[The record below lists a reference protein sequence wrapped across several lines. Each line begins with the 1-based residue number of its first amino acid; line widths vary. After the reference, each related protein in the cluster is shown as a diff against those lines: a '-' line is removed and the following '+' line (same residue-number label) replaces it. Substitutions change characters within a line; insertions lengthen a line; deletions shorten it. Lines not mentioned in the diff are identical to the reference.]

1 MSDSNFTADT
11 RQSADGDRTG
21 GAPRSSD
28 DAARPSGLT
37 ALVTGGA
44 GFVGSHLA
52 RALAEENDV
61 RVLDDL
67 STGDPSRVPAGAELV
82 RGDVRDR
89 GVLARAMADV
99 DVVFHQAAL
108 LTVERS
114 VTAPTES
121 QAVNAAATL
130 DLLEVARNVG
140 ARVVVASS
148 AAVYGH
154 PESVPVVESARKEP
168 TSPYGVDKL
177 TIDHYARLYADL
189 YDLET
194 VALRYFNVYGPGHS
208 GGDYSGVIDVFAEQ
222 AREGKDVTVHGDGS
236 QTRDFV
242 HVSDVVEANL
252 RAATTDHV
260 GEAFNV
266 GTGRS
271 VTIQELAELVIEAT
285 DSTSEIVNTD
295 PRPGDIHRSRAD
307 VSKAHDRLGFSATT
321 RVEEGIR
328 SLVGAEPTP
337 PAD

>member
-1 MSDSNFTADT
+1 MSDSPTSFDSS
-11 RQSADGDRTG
+11 RIGH
-21 GAPRSSD
+21 APRPGDSAS
-28 DAARPSGLT
+28 RPTGLT
-37 ALVTGGA
+37 VLVTGGA

-52 RALAEENDV
+52 TALSSGNDV

-67 STGDPSRVPAGAELV
+67 STGDSSRVPEDVALI

-89 GVLARAMADV
+89 GVLARAMAGV
-99 DVVFHQAAL
+99 DVVFHEAAMVS
-108 LTVERS
+108 VERS
-114 VTAPTES
+114 VEAPRES
-121 QAVNAAATL
+121 QAINAAATL

-154 PESVPVVESARKEP
+154 PESVPVSEEAAKAP
-168 TSPYGVDKL
+168 TSPYGIDKL
-177 TIDHYARLYADL
+177 TIDHSARLYADL

-208 GGDYSGVIDVFAEQ
+208 GGSYSGVIDVFAEQ
-222 AREGKDVTVHGDGS
+222 ARAGRDVTVHGDGS

-252 RAATTDHV
+252 RAATTEHV

-271 VTIQELAELVIEAT
+271 VTIAELAELVREAT
-285 DSTSEIVNTD
+285 GSSSEIVHTE
-295 PRPGDIHRSRAD
+295 PRPGDIDRSRAD
-307 VSKAHDRLGFSATT
+307 VSKAGELLGFEASTP
-321 RVEEGIR
+321 VEEGIR
-328 SLVGAEPTP
+328 SLVGVDRTSPTG
-337 PAD
+337 